1 MMARTRR
8 TRARKKP
15 RLSRA
20 ERSIINLQNL
30 AGSPAA
36 RAKAGWGQHRRPEWK
51 GVPKKLLGV
60 YTPDYIVFHKWCRMT
75 GLTKLDALHDI
86 LAPLYEKVRE
96 MEEKEEM
103 EAKCDE
109 G

>member
-1 MMARTRR
+1 MAKTRK

-15 RLSRA
+15 RLTRE
-20 ERSIINLQNL
+20 ERSIINLKNL

-51 GVPKKLLGV
+51 GVPKKFLCV
-60 YTPDYIVFHKWCRMT
+60 YTPDYIVFHKWCRLT
-75 GLTKLDALHDI
+75 GLAKIDALHDV
-86 LAPLYEKVRE
+86 LAPLYDKVRE
-96 MEEKEEM
+96 ME
-103 EAKCDE
+103 AKSDE